1 MTSELEVRQHNA
13 LTNARYEYTETQA
26 NIFLVLLS
34 KLRKDAPDAVY
45 QITVPEMEK
54 VTGNQYNY
62 KQLRE
67 STKEMMGRV
76 HEINTLHNGREVF
89 RQLVLFKRIDY
100 VLGTGVIELEFNEY
114 ATQYLFDL
122 KNNFTSFQVQA
133 ALSLTSKHAKR
144 VYQICSQWKDKGE
157 TKKTVILDLK
167 KALGLADDK
176 GREEYSDLAMFK
188 KKVLDVAVK
197 QINEKTDLIIGYK
210 LEKVGRAF
218 KNIVFTVKPQAV
230 ALPLPLGFVLDEA
243 PLGLAQHQVDNA
255 GRLLAQLSITTPALV
270 ATILS
275 NAAHVATCNKFAHD
289 LKTGKYAKAHS
300 LSGLLLTI
308 LGLKKA
314 SNGPLFDATSKSTR
328 NEKEE
333 EKAAPKT
340 ASRLRSPR

>member
-1 MTSELEVRQHNA
+1 VFAFNSFALIIKLVAMNSDLEVRQHNA
-13 LTNARYEYTETQA
+13 LTNARYEYTETQS

-54 VTGNQYNY
+54 ATGSQYNY

-67 STKEMMGRV
+67 STKEMMSRV

-100 VLGTGVIELEFNEY
+100 ILGTGIIELEFNEY

-144 VYQICSQWKDKGE
+144 IYTICSQWKDKGE
-157 TKKTVILDLK
+157 TKKTAILELK
-167 KALGLADDK
+167 KTLGLADSK
-176 GREEYSDLAMFK
+176 GREEYTEISMFK
-188 KKVLDVAVK
+188 RNVLDVAVK
-197 QINEKTDLIIGYK
+197 QINERTDLLIDYK
-210 LEKVGRAF
+210 LEKVGRGF

-230 ALPLPLGFVLDEA
+230 ALPLSFGVLPDETFS
-243 PLGLAQHQVDNA
+243 LASHQVDNVR
-255 GRLLAQLSITTPALV
+255 RLLGQLSIATPELV
-270 ATILS
+270 DQILAS
-275 NAAHVATCNKFAHD
+275 PTHVAACNKFAHE
-289 LKTGKYAKAHS
+289 LKTGKHAKAHS

-308 LGLKKA
+308 LGLKKGN
-314 SNGPLFDATSKSTR
+314 SGPLFDKPV
-328 NEKEE
+328 
-333 EKAAPKT
+333 KA
-340 ASRLRSPR
+340 R

>member
-1 MTSELEVRQHNA
+1 MNSDLEVRQHNA
-13 LTNARYEYTETQA
+13 LTNARYEYTETQS

-45 QITVPEMEK
+45 QITVPEMEE
-54 VTGNQYNY
+54 VTGNKYNY

-100 VLGTGVIELEFNEY
+100 ILGTGVIELEFNEY

-144 VYQICSQWKDKGE
+144 IYIICSQWKDKGE
-157 TKKTVILDLK
+157 TKKTAIIELK
-167 KALGLADDK
+167 RTLGLADSK
-176 GREEYSDLAMFK
+176 GREEYTEISMFK
-188 KKVLDVAVK
+188 RNVLDVAVK
-197 QINEKTDLIIGYK
+197 QINEKTDLLIGYK
-210 LEKVGRAF
+210 LEKVGRGF

-230 ALPLPLGFVLDEA
+230 ALPLSFGLLPDEA
-243 PLGLAQHQVDNA
+243 SGQASHQVDNVR
-255 GRLLAQLSITTPALV
+255 RLLGQLSIVTPELV
-270 ATILS
+270 DQILAS
-275 NAAHVATCNKFAHD
+275 PAHVAACNKFAHE
-289 LKTGKYAKAHS
+289 LKTGKHAKAHS

-308 LGLKKA
+308 LGLKKG
-314 SNGPLFDATSKSTR
+314 SSGPLFDKPA
-328 NEKEE
+328 
-333 EKAAPKT
+333 KA
-340 ASRLRSPR
+340 R

>member
-1 MTSELEVRQHNA
+1 MNSSLEVRQHNA
-13 LTNARYEYTETQA
+13 LTNARYEYTEMQS

-54 VTGNQYNY
+54 LTGNQYNY

-76 HEINTLHNGREVF
+76 HEINTLHNGRGVF

-100 VLGTGVIELEFNEY
+100 ILGTGIIELEFNEY

-157 TKKTVILDLK
+157 TQKTTLLNLKKT
-167 KALGLADDK
+167 LGLADDK
-176 GREEYSDLAMFK
+176 GREEYTDLAMFK

-197 QINEKTDLIIGYK
+197 QINEKTDLLIDYK

-218 KNIVFTVKPQAV
+218 KNIVFTVKPQSG
-230 ALPLPLGFVLDEA
+230 ALPLAFGVTPDEA
-243 PLGLAQHQVDNA
+243 PGLAPHQVENA
-255 GRLLAQLSITTPALV
+255 GRLLAQLSITTPELV
-270 ATILS
+270 AQILAS
-275 NAAHVATCNKFAHD
+275 PAHIAACNQFAHD
-289 LKTGKYAKAHS
+289 IKTGQHAKSHS

-308 LGLKKA
+308 LGFNKG
-314 SNGPLFDATSKSTR
+314 SRGPLSDKHP
-328 NEKEE
+328 
-333 EKAAPKT
+333 KA
-340 ASRLRSPR
+340 R